1 MTEHR
6 IGTQEERQA
15 ERDELLKEEK
25 ESPAAAT
32 SSRASGATL
41 PRFQSRRTSTTS
53 STSCG

>member
-6 IGTQEERQA
+6 IGTHEEWQ
-15 ERDELLKEEK
+15 RDELLKEEK

-53 STSCG
+53 STSRG

>member
-41 PRFQSRRTSTTS
+41 PRFQSRRTCTTS

>member
-6 IGTQEERQA
+6 IGTQEEWQA
-15 ERDELLKEEK
+15 ERDELLKEE